1 MDRYVKSFIYCAKTT
16 KRGHYHA
23 VKTPIVC
30 LLFMIYMI
38 GFYYR
43 KPHIPVESTK
53 IFQILTK
60 VALLNVLFDFITV

>member
-1 MDRYVKSFIYCAKTT
+1 MLL
-16 KRGHYHA
+16 
-23 VKTPIVC
+23 KTPIVC

-43 KPHIPVESTK
+43 KPHIPVKSTK